1 MQPVAL
7 RLVCYGAAA
16 KANSSLHQQGKPSLI
31 PELSELATLH
41 ISGLVYPA
49 DGVHEA
55 VYEGRGR
62 HRDVYRVGRN
72 FVLKLLAIETDQIH
86 NNHHR
91 EAAALQETRH
101 LPQTPILYYHGSCTI
116 ERHDSITLT
125 AQAVLVSYG
134 GQSLNNLMH
143 KHFAQPYDHVV
154 ANFFVSAYHDLVL
167 MIMDGIQLQIAYHKL
182 HSANVTTLSDPTMHV
197 AGQRVP
203 CMMVGSEGV
212 KQGSY
217 SRNLM
222 NSQCD
227 GLLEDF
233 QLQCEIALDHSWR
246 FLGWLIQAFFHLFFN
261 RTGDM
266 HIMTAKALFVDQ
278 FKGFWESVGVE
289 STRSHSTVRRIPG
302 ALPYDSD
309 ATEA

>member
-7 RLVCYGAAA
+7 RLVCYGAEA

-62 HRDVYRVGRN
+62 HRDVYRVGQN

-101 LPQTPILYYHGSCTI
+101 LPQTPILYYHGFCTI
-116 ERHDSITLT
+116 ERRDSITLT
-125 AQAVLVSYG
+125 AQALLVSYG

-143 KHFAQPYDHVV
+143 KQFAVPYDHIV
-154 ANFFVSAYHDLVL
+154 ADFFLSAYYDLLL
-167 MIMDGIQLQIAYHKL
+167 MIIDGSHLHIAHRDL
-182 HSANVTTLSDPTMHV
+182 HAGNVTTLADPNMHV
-197 AGQRVP
+197 PGERVP
-203 CMMVGSEGV
+203 CIVVGSDRVRQGRYISDREVISCCNKLFANFEMHCSLSVDPSWRLMGQFIKLYFDGFFDQTDGRMPGKEGV
-212 KQGSY
+212 VLHF
-217 SRNLM
+217 R
-222 NSQCD
+222 
-227 GLLEDF
+227 
-233 QLQCEIALDHSWR
+233 R
-246 FLGWLIQAFFHLFFN
+246 F
-261 RTGDM
+261 RER
-266 HIMTAKALFVDQ
+266 VD
-278 FKGFWESVGVE
+278 
-289 STRSHSTVRRIPG
+289 R
-302 ALPYDSD
+302 
-309 ATEA
+309 EAMRF